1 MDLEPRSITVGV
13 TDYDW
18 YSFLRGIKPLEVNF
32 WQPSSKHIHT
42 LKQGELFLFR
52 LKKKDGGKIA
62 GGAEFMSSDSMTIDL
77 AWAYWEQANGSPNK
91 QEFME
96 VLRKYRSKSGKET
109 TGSSEIGCRCLV
121 RPFFLRKE
129 DWFEVPGWPENIT
142 TYKNYRTDEE
152 VGKFLQQ
159 RLASLMRR
167 TSELYLPEGIEFDE
181 FGKPRLIMDRL
192 GQGAFRNEILK
203 NYRHRCAI
211 TGERTVP
218 VLEAAHIRPYS
229 EYHDHSLTN
238 GLLLKSDIHRLYDL
252 GLVSITPDRKF
263 HVSPRI
269 KEEWKNGRHY
279 YELHG
284 EEIKVP
290 DDEYYRPNQ
299 EFLQEHYDRRFR
311 K

>member
-1 MDLEPRSITVGV
+1 MNLDPRSITVGV
-13 TDYDW
+13 TDFDW

-32 WQPSSKHIHT
+32 WQPSNKDIHT
-42 LKQGELFLFR
+42 LEQGELFLFR
-52 LKKKDGGKIA
+52 LKKKFGGKIA
-62 GGAEFMSSDSMTIDL
+62 GGAEFMSSDSMAIDL
-77 AWAYWEQANGSPNK
+77 AWVYWEQANGSPNK

-96 VLRKYRSKSGKET
+96 VLRKYRSKRGKKT

-121 RPFFLRKE
+121 RPFFLREE
-129 DWFEVPGWPENIT
+129 DWFEVPGWSENIT

-152 VGKFLQQ
+152 IGAFLQQ
-159 RLASLMRR
+159 QVESLLRR
-167 TSELYLPEGIEFDE
+167 NSKLYLPEGIKLDE
-181 FGKPRLIMDRL
+181 FGTPRLIMDRL

-203 NYRHRCAI
+203 NYRYRCAI

-229 EYHDHSLTN
+229 EHQDHSLNN

-279 YELHG
+279 YELQR
-284 EEIKVP
+284 EKINVP
-290 DDEYYRPNQ
+290 DDEYYHPNP
-299 EFLQEHYDRRFR
+299 EYLQEHYDKRFR
-311 K
+311 R